1 MNKAFKYRLYP
12 VCNDYLKT
20 KDRDINA
27 ANNIHMWGL
36 TSTPNI
42 TFKKHTAGTAGIDA
56 CGDTSTQVVSVD
68 FY

>member
-12 VCNDYLKT
+12 NKEPCTDYLKT

-42 TFKKHTAGTAGIDA
+42 AFKKHTAGTAGINA
-56 CGDTSTQVVSVD
+56 CGDTSISS
-68 FY
+68 